1 MTRQPKNRTVRRE
14 ARIRAKIQG
23 TADRPR
29 LSVYRSN
36 VAIYAQLIDDANHKT
51 LMGIT
56 EKEVETKE
64 KMTKSEKAKAV
75 GSALAKKAKEKKIT
89 AVVFD
94 KGSYAYHGR
103 VKALADG
110 AREGGLVF

>member
-14 ARIRAKIQG
+14 TRIRAKVQG
-23 TADRPR
+23 TSLRPR

-36 VAIYAQLIDDANHKT
+36 VSIYAQLIDDANHKT
-51 LMGIT
+51 ILGIT
-56 EKEVETKE
+56 EKEVTLDA
-64 KMTKSEKAKAV
+64 KMNKSEKAKAV
-75 GSALAKKAKEKKIT
+75 GIALAKKAKDKKIA

-103 VKALADG
+103 VKAFADG
-110 AREGGLVF
+110 AREGGLTF